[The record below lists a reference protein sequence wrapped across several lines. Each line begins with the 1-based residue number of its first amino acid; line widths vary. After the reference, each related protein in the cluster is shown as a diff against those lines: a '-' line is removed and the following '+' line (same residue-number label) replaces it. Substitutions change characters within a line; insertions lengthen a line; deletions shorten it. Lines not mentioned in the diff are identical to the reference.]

1 MTSNPKTIHFS
12 NAILI
17 RNLCNSL
24 SILILL
30 IAIVLPTTPL
40 ISQIEHKIIRV
51 EKFNKIKACNNY
63 RVILVADQSESVT
76 VEGIKKDI
84 DKLKLVVK
92 NGELRLSRKGFWGN
106 KRKVFIY
113 VGVDTLSGIKAINN
127 SIVESSGT
135 LHASQNLKLKASNDA
150 RIYIQ
155 TDANRVYTDSGFYSE
170 ILVKLIG
177 DKIKSN
183 SEYDPKSRII
193 SQVLVAENK

>member
-1 MTSNPKTIHFS
+1 MTTNPKANHSSFANQKKNLRTYLS
-12 NAILI
+12 MVLLLLAIAFPE
-17 RNLCNSL
+17 RNLL
-24 SILILL
+24 SQ
-30 IAIVLPTTPL
+30 V
-40 ISQIEHKIIRV
+40 EHKLITV
-51 EKFNKIKACNNY
+51 EKFTKIKASSNY
-63 RVILVADQSESVT
+63 RVILVADQAASVT

-84 DKLKLVVK
+84 ERLKLVVK

-113 VGVDTLSGIKAINN
+113 VGVDTLTGIKAINN
-127 SIVESSGT
+127 AIVESSGT
-135 LHASQNLKLKASNDA
+135 VHASQNLKLKASNDA

-155 TDANRVYTDSGFYSE
+155 TDAKRVFTDSGFYSE